1 VCTWEIMSPPAK
13 PKAPPKPRVIK
24 VKAPPKPRVIKVKA
38 PPKPRVIKV
47 KAPPKPRVIKVK
59 APPKPVLSKTQKLIA
74 RADKQANLETFG
86 LANGSKAK
94 FITNFKKLKKLGYT
108 GMSSD

>member
-1 VCTWEIMSPPAK
+1 MSPPAK

-24 VKAPPKPRVIKVKA
+24 PKATPKPA
-38 PPKPRVIKV
+38 
-47 KAPPKPRVIKVK
+47 
-59 APPKPVLSKTQKLIA
+59 VLSKTQKLIA
-74 RADKQANLETFG
+74 KADKQANLETFG

-94 FITNFKKLKKLGYT
+94 FIANFKKLKKLGYT

>member
-1 VCTWEIMSPPAK
+1 MSPPAK

-24 VKAPPKPRVIKVKA
+24 VKAPPKPKVIKA
-38 PPKPRVIKV
+38 PPK
-47 KAPPKPRVIKVK
+47 A
-59 APPKPVLSKTQKLIA
+59 VLSKTQKLIA
-74 RADKQANLETFG
+74 KADKQANLETFG

-94 FITNFKKLKKLGYT
+94 FIANFKKLKKLGYT